1 MNDIITKQIKMLED
15 YGFTYNEKKGYYERY
30 SHADKKSRT
39 YGKYYVRLHYDKNGA
54 VYFTTCLFLPR
65 INMALSTPTLERLY
79 NFTSLIDDKL
89 NAIEVEGRGYN
100 E

>member
-1 MNDIITKQIKMLED
+1 MNDITTKQIKMLEE
-15 YGFTYNEKKGYYERY
+15 YGFTYNPKTDSYERY
-30 SHADKKSRT
+30 THTSKDGRT
-39 YGKYYVRLHYDKNGA
+39 YGKYYVRVYYTKEGA
-54 VYFTTCLFLPR
+54 KYFVACMYLPR
-65 INMALSTPTLERLY
+65 LNTALSTPTLERLY